1 MIYCV
6 EDDAGIRELVVYT
19 LQNTGMEARG
29 FADGTALFSALRG
42 AKPDL
47 ILLDIMLPGEDGISI
62 LRRLRSLP
70 DTAAL
75 PVILLT
81 AKNTE
86 YDKVIG
92 LDSGADDYIAKPFGM
107 MELVAR
113 VRAVLR
119 RTQDAVSSAE
129 HVLLSDGPI
138 SLDERAHTVC
148 VSGQPVQLTLKEYQ
162 LLTLLMKNQGT
173 RPEIRR
179 AAETGVGE
187 DSRLSETLETQTY
200 YYALRLAN
208 GDILR
213 IAATADSAFGA
224 LASASPWIV
233 LVVLLALLVAAL
245 LASRLTH
252 VFLAPI
258 VSLDLHDPLKNEAY
272 DELSPLLHRID
283 RQNRRINI
291 QMDELRRRQ
300 AEFDDITA
308 RMDEGLVLFSS
319 SGDILFSNN
328 VIHQLFPQ
336 DKAAGNYLTLCRDAA
351 YVEAVE
357 QALRGGSAHTRME
370 KNGRIWSLAAS
381 SVAEEGAGHAAV
393 LLIVDVTERE
403 QAEQQ
408 RQEFT
413 ANVSHELKTPLTSIM
428 GYAEIIEAGIAK
440 PTDVV
445 PFAGKIRTEAQRLL
459 SLIEDIIR
467 LSQLDAG
474 GEEIPFEPI
483 ELQPLCCTVRSR
495 LQSKADRLG
504 LKIECTG
511 ENATVSGQR
520 RTLEQMVFNLADNAL
535 AYNRPNGSVTIETG
549 TDSDGAPFVRVS
561 DTGIGIA
568 PADQKRVFERFYR
581 VDKSHSKMTGG
592 TGLGLSIVK
601 HGAALHGAALTLDS
615 TLNVGTRITLTF
627 PKNRK

>member
-1 MIYCV
+1 MRKRVFGSIFLTAIV
-6 EDDAGIRELVVYT
+6 T
-19 LQNTGMEARG
+19 L
-29 FADGTALFSALRG
+29 
-42 AKPDL
+42 
-47 ILLDIMLPGEDGISI
+47 
-62 LRRLRSLP
+62 
-70 DTAAL
+70 
-75 PVILLT
+75 LLT
-81 AKNTE
+81 A
-86 YDKVIG
+86 G
-92 LDSGADDYIAKPFGM
+92 LFLLVVHAGLTRDLRGRLAREGGYIA
-107 MELVAR
+107 A
-113 VRAVLR
+113 
-119 RTQDAVSSAE
+119 AVSTDRDLEEIKALGTLCADRITLVKKDGTVLYDNETPAAE
-129 HVLLSDGPI
+129 MENH
-138 SLDERAHTVC
+138 
-148 VSGQPVQLTLKEYQ
+148 
-162 LLTLLMKNQGT
+162 GT

-224 LASASPWIV
+224 LAGASPWIV

-283 RQNRRINI
+283 RQNRRISI

-319 SGDILFSNN
+319 SGDILFANN

-381 SVAEEGAGHAAV
+381 SVAEDGAGHAAV
-393 LLIVDVTERE
+393 LLIVDITERE

-428 GYAEIIEAGIAK
+428 GYAEIIEAGIVK

-504 LKIECTG
+504 LKIECAG
-511 ENATVSGQR
+511 ENATVSGHR

>member
-1 MIYCV
+1 MRKRVFGSIFLTAIV
-6 EDDAGIRELVVYT
+6 T
-19 LQNTGMEARG
+19 L
-29 FADGTALFSALRG
+29 
-42 AKPDL
+42 
-47 ILLDIMLPGEDGISI
+47 
-62 LRRLRSLP
+62 
-70 DTAAL
+70 
-75 PVILLT
+75 LLT
-81 AKNTE
+81 A
-86 YDKVIG
+86 G
-92 LDSGADDYIAKPFGM
+92 LFLLVVHAGLTRDLRGRLAREGGYIAATVSADRGLEEIKALGTLCADRITLVKKDGTVLYDNETPVAE
-107 MELVAR
+107 MEN
-113 VRAVLR
+113 
-119 RTQDAVSSAE
+119 
-129 HVLLSDGPI
+129 H
-138 SLDERAHTVC
+138 
-148 VSGQPVQLTLKEYQ
+148 
-162 LLTLLMKNQGT
+162 GT

-224 LASASPWIV
+224 LAGASPWIV

-283 RQNRRINI
+283 RQNRRISI

-351 YVEAVE
+351 YIEAVE

-504 LKIECTG
+504 LKIECAG

-615 TLNVGTRITLTF
+615 TPNVGTRITLTF

>member
-1 MIYCV
+1 MRKRVFGSIFLTAIV
-6 EDDAGIRELVVYT
+6 T
-19 LQNTGMEARG
+19 L
-29 FADGTALFSALRG
+29 
-42 AKPDL
+42 
-47 ILLDIMLPGEDGISI
+47 
-62 LRRLRSLP
+62 
-70 DTAAL
+70 
-75 PVILLT
+75 LLT
-81 AKNTE
+81 A
-86 YDKVIG
+86 G
-92 LDSGADDYIAKPFGM
+92 LFLLVVHAGLTRGLRGRLAREGGYIA
-107 MELVAR
+107 A
-113 VRAVLR
+113 
-119 RTQDAVSSAE
+119 AVSTDRGLEEIKALGTLCADRITLVKKDGTVLYDNETPAAE
-129 HVLLSDGPI
+129 MENH
-138 SLDERAHTVC
+138 
-148 VSGQPVQLTLKEYQ
+148 
-162 LLTLLMKNQGT
+162 GT

-283 RQNRRINI
+283 RQNRRISI

-319 SGDILFSNN
+319 SGDILFANN

-381 SVAEEGAGHAAV
+381 SVAEDGAGHAAV
-393 LLIVDVTERE
+393 LLIVDITERE

-440 PTDVV
+440 PADVV

>member
-1 MIYCV
+1 MRKRVFGSIFLTAIV
-6 EDDAGIRELVVYT
+6 T
-19 LQNTGMEARG
+19 L
-29 FADGTALFSALRG
+29 
-42 AKPDL
+42 
-47 ILLDIMLPGEDGISI
+47 
-62 LRRLRSLP
+62 
-70 DTAAL
+70 
-75 PVILLT
+75 LLT
-81 AKNTE
+81 A
-86 YDKVIG
+86 G
-92 LDSGADDYIAKPFGM
+92 LFLLVVHAGLTRDLRGRLAREGGYIAATVSADRDLEEIKALGTLCADRIT
-107 MELVAR
+107 LVKKDGT
-113 VRAVLR
+113 VLYDNE
-119 RTQDAVSSAE
+119 TPAAE
-129 HVLLSDGPI
+129 MGNH
-138 SLDERAHTVC
+138 
-148 VSGQPVQLTLKEYQ
+148 
-162 LLTLLMKNQGT
+162 GT

>member
-1 MIYCV
+1 MRKRVFGSIFLTAIV
-6 EDDAGIRELVVYT
+6 T
-19 LQNTGMEARG
+19 L
-29 FADGTALFSALRG
+29 
-42 AKPDL
+42 
-47 ILLDIMLPGEDGISI
+47 
-62 LRRLRSLP
+62 
-70 DTAAL
+70 
-75 PVILLT
+75 LLT
-81 AKNTE
+81 A
-86 YDKVIG
+86 G
-92 LDSGADDYIAKPFGM
+92 LFLLVVHAGLTRDLRGRLAREGGYIA
-107 MELVAR
+107 A
-113 VRAVLR
+113 
-119 RTQDAVSSAE
+119 AVSTDRDLEEIKALGTLCADRITLVKKDGTVLYDNETPTAE
-129 HVLLSDGPI
+129 MENH
-138 SLDERAHTVC
+138 
-148 VSGQPVQLTLKEYQ
+148 
-162 LLTLLMKNQGT
+162 GT

-179 AAETGVGE
+179 AVETGVGE

-224 LASASPWIV
+224 LAGASPWIV

-283 RQNRRINI
+283 RQNRRISI

-319 SGDILFSNN
+319 SGDILFANN

-381 SVAEEGAGHAAV
+381 SVAEDGAGHAAV
-393 LLIVDVTERE
+393 LLIVDITERE

-504 LKIECTG
+504 LKIECAG

-549 TDSDGAPFVRVS
+549 TDSGGAPFVRVS

>member
-1 MIYCV
+1 MRKRVFGSIFLTAIV
-6 EDDAGIRELVVYT
+6 T
-19 LQNTGMEARG
+19 L
-29 FADGTALFSALRG
+29 
-42 AKPDL
+42 
-47 ILLDIMLPGEDGISI
+47 
-62 LRRLRSLP
+62 
-70 DTAAL
+70 
-75 PVILLT
+75 LLT
-81 AKNTE
+81 A
-86 YDKVIG
+86 G
-92 LDSGADDYIAKPFGM
+92 LFLLVVHAGLTRDLRGRLAREGGYIAATVSTDRDPEEIKALGTLCADRIT
-107 MELVAR
+107 LVKKDGT
-113 VRAVLR
+113 VLYDNE
-119 RTQDAVSSAE
+119 TPAAE
-129 HVLLSDGPI
+129 MGNH
-138 SLDERAHTVC
+138 
-148 VSGQPVQLTLKEYQ
+148 
-162 LLTLLMKNQGT
+162 GT

-336 DKAAGNYLTLCRDAA
+336 DKATGNYLTLCRDAA

-381 SVAEEGAGHAAV
+381 SVAEEGTGHAAV

-440 PTDVV
+440 PADVA

>member
-1 MIYCV
+1 MRKRVFGSIFLTAIV
-6 EDDAGIRELVVYT
+6 TLMLTAGLFLLAVHAGLTRDLRGRLAREGGYIAATVSADRDLEEIKTLGSLCADRITLVKK
-19 LQNTGMEARG
+19 
-29 FADGTALFSALRG
+29 DGTVLYDNQTPAAEMENHSA
-42 AKPDL
+42 
-47 ILLDIMLPGEDGISI
+47 
-62 LRRLRSLP
+62 
-70 DTAAL
+70 
-75 PVILLT
+75 
-81 AKNTE
+81 
-86 YDKVIG
+86 
-92 LDSGADDYIAKPFGM
+92 
-107 MELVAR
+107 
-113 VRAVLR
+113 
-119 RTQDAVSSAE
+119 
-129 HVLLSDGPI
+129 
-138 SLDERAHTVC
+138 
-148 VSGQPVQLTLKEYQ
+148 
-162 LLTLLMKNQGT
+162 
-173 RPEIRR
+173 RPEIRE
-179 AAETGVGE
+179 AEETGVGE

-208 GDILR
+208 GDVLR

-224 LASASPWIV
+224 LSSASPWIV

-258 VSLDLHDPLKNEAY
+258 ASLDLHDPLRNEAY

-283 RQNRRINI
+283 RQNRRIHI

-319 SGDILFSNN
+319 SGDILFANN
-328 VIHQLFPQ
+328 AIHRLFPQ

-357 QALRGGSAHTRME
+357 QALHGGSAHTKME
-370 KNGRIWSLAAS
+370 RNGRIWSLAAS
-381 SVAEEGAGHAAV
+381 SVAEDGAGHAAV

-474 GEEIPFEPI
+474 GEAVPFEPL
-483 ELQPLCCTVRSR
+483 ELLPLCGTVRSR

-504 LKIECTG
+504 LKIDCKG
-511 ENATVSGQR
+511 ENVTVSGQR

-601 HGAALHGAALTLDS
+601 HGAALHGAKITLDS
-615 TLNVGTRITLTF
+615 TPDVGTKITLTF
-627 PKNRK
+627 PKSEK

>member
-1 MIYCV
+1 MRKRVFGSIFLTAIV
-6 EDDAGIRELVVYT
+6 T
-19 LQNTGMEARG
+19 L
-29 FADGTALFSALRG
+29 
-42 AKPDL
+42 
-47 ILLDIMLPGEDGISI
+47 
-62 LRRLRSLP
+62 
-70 DTAAL
+70 
-75 PVILLT
+75 LLT
-81 AKNTE
+81 A
-86 YDKVIG
+86 G
-92 LDSGADDYIAKPFGM
+92 LFLLVVHAGLTRDLRGRLAREGGYIA
-107 MELVAR
+107 A
-113 VRAVLR
+113 
-119 RTQDAVSSAE
+119 TVSSDRDLEEIKALGTLCADRITLVKKDGTVLYDNETPVAE
-129 HVLLSDGPI
+129 MENH
-138 SLDERAHTVC
+138 
-148 VSGQPVQLTLKEYQ
+148 
-162 LLTLLMKNQGT
+162 GT

-224 LASASPWIV
+224 LAGASPWIV

-283 RQNRRINI
+283 RQNRRISI

-351 YVEAVE
+351 YIEAVE

-381 SVAEEGAGHAAV
+381 SVAEDGAGHAAV

-474 GEEIPFEPI
+474 GEEIPFESI

-504 LKIECTG
+504 LKIECAG

-627 PKNRK
+627 PKSRK

>member
-1 MIYCV
+1 MRKRVFGSIFLTAIV
-6 EDDAGIRELVVYT
+6 T
-19 LQNTGMEARG
+19 L
-29 FADGTALFSALRG
+29 
-42 AKPDL
+42 
-47 ILLDIMLPGEDGISI
+47 
-62 LRRLRSLP
+62 
-70 DTAAL
+70 
-75 PVILLT
+75 LLT
-81 AKNTE
+81 A
-86 YDKVIG
+86 G
-92 LDSGADDYIAKPFGM
+92 LFLLVVHAGLTRDLRSRLAREGGYIA
-107 MELVAR
+107 A
-113 VRAVLR
+113 
-119 RTQDAVSSAE
+119 AVSTDRDLEKIKALGTLCADRITLVKKDGTVLYDNGTPAAE
-129 HVLLSDGPI
+129 MENH
-138 SLDERAHTVC
+138 
-148 VSGQPVQLTLKEYQ
+148 
-162 LLTLLMKNQGT
+162 GT

-187 DSRLSETLETQTY
+187 DIRLSETLETQTY

-224 LASASPWIV
+224 LAGASPWIV

-283 RQNRRINI
+283 RQNRRISI

-336 DKAAGNYLTLCRDAA
+336 DKATGNYLTLCRDAA

-381 SVAEEGAGHAAV
+381 SVAEDGAGHAAV

-440 PTDVV
+440 PADVV

-504 LKIECTG
+504 LKIECAG

-601 HGAALHGAALTLDS
+601 HGAALHGAVLTLDS

>member
-1 MIYCV
+1 MRKRVFGSIFLTAIV
-6 EDDAGIRELVVYT
+6 T
-19 LQNTGMEARG
+19 L
-29 FADGTALFSALRG
+29 
-42 AKPDL
+42 
-47 ILLDIMLPGEDGISI
+47 
-62 LRRLRSLP
+62 
-70 DTAAL
+70 
-75 PVILLT
+75 LLT
-81 AKNTE
+81 A
-86 YDKVIG
+86 G
-92 LDSGADDYIAKPFGM
+92 LFLLVVHAGLTRDLRGRLAREGGYIA
-107 MELVAR
+107 A
-113 VRAVLR
+113 
-119 RTQDAVSSAE
+119 AVSTDRDLEEIKTLGTLCADRITLVKKDGTVLYDNETPAAE
-129 HVLLSDGPI
+129 MENH
-138 SLDERAHTVC
+138 
-148 VSGQPVQLTLKEYQ
+148 
-162 LLTLLMKNQGT
+162 GT

-224 LASASPWIV
+224 LA
-233 LVVLLALLVAAL
+233 AAL

-283 RQNRRINI
+283 RQNRRISI

-319 SGDILFSNN
+319 SGDRLFANN

-381 SVAEEGAGHAAV
+381 SVAEDGAGHAAV
-393 LLIVDVTERE
+393 LLIVDIPERE
-403 QAEQQ
+403 QADQQ

-504 LKIECTG
+504 LKIECAG

-601 HGAALHGAALTLDS
+601 HGAALHGTALTLDS

-627 PKNRK
+627 PKNKK

>member
-1 MIYCV
+1 MRKRVFGSIFLTAIV
-6 EDDAGIRELVVYT
+6 T
-19 LQNTGMEARG
+19 L
-29 FADGTALFSALRG
+29 
-42 AKPDL
+42 
-47 ILLDIMLPGEDGISI
+47 
-62 LRRLRSLP
+62 
-70 DTAAL
+70 
-75 PVILLT
+75 LLT
-81 AKNTE
+81 A
-86 YDKVIG
+86 G
-92 LDSGADDYIAKPFGM
+92 LFLLVVHAGLTRDLRGRLAREGGYIA
-107 MELVAR
+107 A
-113 VRAVLR
+113 
-119 RTQDAVSSAE
+119 AVSADRDLEEIKALGTLCADRITLVKKDGTVLYDNETPTAE
-129 HVLLSDGPI
+129 MENH
-138 SLDERAHTVC
+138 
-148 VSGQPVQLTLKEYQ
+148 
-162 LLTLLMKNQGT
+162 GT

-224 LASASPWIV
+224 LAGASPWIV

-283 RQNRRINI
+283 RQNRRISI

-336 DKAAGNYLTLCRDAA
+336 DKAAGHYLTLCRDAA

-381 SVAEEGAGHAAV
+381 SVAEDGAGHAAV
-393 LLIVDVTERE
+393 LLIVDITERE

-615 TLNVGTRITLTF
+615 TPNVGTRITLTF

>member
-1 MIYCV
+1 MRKRVFGSIFLTAIV
-6 EDDAGIRELVVYT
+6 T
-19 LQNTGMEARG
+19 L
-29 FADGTALFSALRG
+29 
-42 AKPDL
+42 
-47 ILLDIMLPGEDGISI
+47 
-62 LRRLRSLP
+62 
-70 DTAAL
+70 
-75 PVILLT
+75 LLT
-81 AKNTE
+81 A
-86 YDKVIG
+86 G
-92 LDSGADDYIAKPFGM
+92 LFLLVVHAGLTRDLRGRLAREGGYIAATVSADRDLEEIKALGTLCADRITLVKKDGTVLYDNETPAAE
-107 MELVAR
+107 MEN
-113 VRAVLR
+113 
-119 RTQDAVSSAE
+119 
-129 HVLLSDGPI
+129 H
-138 SLDERAHTVC
+138 
-148 VSGQPVQLTLKEYQ
+148 
-162 LLTLLMKNQGT
+162 GT

-208 GDILR
+208 GNILR

-283 RQNRRINI
+283 RQNRRISI

-357 QALRGGSAHTRME
+357 QALRGGSVHTRME

-440 PTDVV
+440 PADVV

-474 GEEIPFEPI
+474 GEDIPFEPI

>member
-1 MIYCV
+1 MRKRVFGSIV
-6 EDDAGIRELVVYT
+6 LTAIVT
-19 LQNTGMEARG
+19 L
-29 FADGTALFSALRG
+29 
-42 AKPDL
+42 
-47 ILLDIMLPGEDGISI
+47 
-62 LRRLRSLP
+62 
-70 DTAAL
+70 
-75 PVILLT
+75 LLT
-81 AKNTE
+81 A
-86 YDKVIG
+86 G
-92 LDSGADDYIAKPFGM
+92 LFLLVVHAGLTRDLRGRLAREGGYIA
-107 MELVAR
+107 A
-113 VRAVLR
+113 
-119 RTQDAVSSAE
+119 AVSTDRGLEEIKALGTLCADRITLVKKDGTVLYDNETPAAE
-129 HVLLSDGPI
+129 MENH
-138 SLDERAHTVC
+138 
-148 VSGQPVQLTLKEYQ
+148 
-162 LLTLLMKNQGT
+162 GT

-381 SVAEEGAGHAAV
+381 SVAEDGAGHAAV
-393 LLIVDVTERE
+393 LLIVDITERE

-440 PTDVV
+440 PADVV

-474 GEEIPFEPI
+474 GEDIPFEPI

>member
-1 MIYCV
+1 MRKRVFGSIFLTAIV
-6 EDDAGIRELVVYT
+6 T
-19 LQNTGMEARG
+19 L
-29 FADGTALFSALRG
+29 
-42 AKPDL
+42 
-47 ILLDIMLPGEDGISI
+47 
-62 LRRLRSLP
+62 
-70 DTAAL
+70 
-75 PVILLT
+75 LLT
-81 AKNTE
+81 A
-86 YDKVIG
+86 G
-92 LDSGADDYIAKPFGM
+92 LFLLVVHAGLTRDLRGRLAREGGYIAATVSADRGLEEIKALGTLCADRITLVKKDGTVLYDNETPVAE
-107 MELVAR
+107 MEN
-113 VRAVLR
+113 
-119 RTQDAVSSAE
+119 
-129 HVLLSDGPI
+129 H
-138 SLDERAHTVC
+138 
-148 VSGQPVQLTLKEYQ
+148 
-162 LLTLLMKNQGT
+162 GT

-224 LASASPWIV
+224 LAGASPWIV

-283 RQNRRINI
+283 RQNRRISI

-351 YVEAVE
+351 YIEAVE

-381 SVAEEGAGHAAV
+381 SVAEDGAGHAAV
-393 LLIVDVTERE
+393 LLIVDITERE

-504 LKIECTG
+504 LKIECAG

-627 PKNRK
+627 PKSRK

>member
-1 MIYCV
+1 MRKRVFGSIFLTAIV
-6 EDDAGIRELVVYT
+6 T
-19 LQNTGMEARG
+19 L
-29 FADGTALFSALRG
+29 
-42 AKPDL
+42 
-47 ILLDIMLPGEDGISI
+47 
-62 LRRLRSLP
+62 
-70 DTAAL
+70 
-75 PVILLT
+75 LLT
-81 AKNTE
+81 A
-86 YDKVIG
+86 G
-92 LDSGADDYIAKPFGM
+92 LFLLVVHAGLTRDLRGRLAREGGYIA
-107 MELVAR
+107 A
-113 VRAVLR
+113 
-119 RTQDAVSSAE
+119 AVSTDRDLEEIKALGTLCADRITLVKKDGT
-129 HVLLSDGPI
+129 VLYDN
-138 SLDERAHTVC
+138 EMENH
-148 VSGQPVQLTLKEYQ
+148 
-162 LLTLLMKNQGT
+162 GT

-224 LASASPWIV
+224 LAGASPWIV

-336 DKAAGNYLTLCRDAA
+336 DKATGNYLTLCRDAA

-440 PTDVV
+440 PADVV

>member
-1 MIYCV
+1 MRKRVFGSIFLTAIV
-6 EDDAGIRELVVYT
+6 T
-19 LQNTGMEARG
+19 L
-29 FADGTALFSALRG
+29 
-42 AKPDL
+42 
-47 ILLDIMLPGEDGISI
+47 
-62 LRRLRSLP
+62 
-70 DTAAL
+70 
-75 PVILLT
+75 LLT
-81 AKNTE
+81 A
-86 YDKVIG
+86 G
-92 LDSGADDYIAKPFGM
+92 LFLLVVHAGLTRDLRGRLAREGGYIAATVSADRGLEEIKALGTLCADRIT
-107 MELVAR
+107 LVKKDGT
-113 VRAVLR
+113 VLYDNE
-119 RTQDAVSSAE
+119 TPAAE
-129 HVLLSDGPI
+129 MGNH
-138 SLDERAHTVC
+138 
-148 VSGQPVQLTLKEYQ
+148 
-162 LLTLLMKNQGT
+162 GT

-283 RQNRRINI
+283 RQNRRISI

-357 QALRGGSAHTRME
+357 QVLRGGSAHTRME
-370 KNGRIWSLAAS
+370 KNGRIWSLAGS
-381 SVAEEGAGHAAV
+381 SVAEEGTGHAAV

-440 PTDVV
+440 PADVV

>member
-1 MIYCV
+1 MRKRVFGSIFLTAIVTLMLTAGLFLLAVHAGLTRDLRGRLAREGGYIAATISADRDL
-6 EDDAGIRELVVYT
+6 DDIKLLGSLCADRITLVKK
-19 LQNTGMEARG
+19 
-29 FADGTALFSALRG
+29 DGTVLYDNQTPAAEMENHSA
-42 AKPDL
+42 
-47 ILLDIMLPGEDGISI
+47 
-62 LRRLRSLP
+62 
-70 DTAAL
+70 
-75 PVILLT
+75 
-81 AKNTE
+81 
-86 YDKVIG
+86 
-92 LDSGADDYIAKPFGM
+92 
-107 MELVAR
+107 
-113 VRAVLR
+113 
-119 RTQDAVSSAE
+119 
-129 HVLLSDGPI
+129 
-138 SLDERAHTVC
+138 
-148 VSGQPVQLTLKEYQ
+148 
-162 LLTLLMKNQGT
+162 
-173 RPEIRR
+173 RPEIRE
-179 AAETGVGE
+179 AEETGVGE

-200 YYALRLAN
+200 YYALRLAKGN
-208 GDILR
+208 VLR

-224 LASASPWIV
+224 LSSASPWIV

-258 VSLDLHDPLKNEAY
+258 ASLDLHDPLKNEAY

-319 SGDILFSNN
+319 SGDILFANN
-328 VIHQLFPQ
+328 AIHRLFPQ

-357 QALRGGSAHTRME
+357 QALHGGSAHTKME
-370 KNGRIWSLAAS
+370 RNGRIWSLAAS
-381 SVAEEGAGHAAV
+381 SVAEDGAGHAAV

-474 GEEIPFEPI
+474 GEAVPFEPI
-483 ELQPLCCTVRSR
+483 ELLPLCGTVRSR

-504 LKIECTG
+504 LKIDCRG

-520 RTLEQMVFNLADNAL
+520 RTLEQIVFNLADNAL

-549 TDSDGAPFVRVS
+549 TDGDGAPFVRVS

-601 HGAALHGAALTLDS
+601 HGAALHGAKITLDS
-615 TLNVGTRITLTF
+615 TPDVGTKITLTF
-627 PKNRK
+627 PKSEK

>member
-1 MIYCV
+1 MRKRVFGSIFLTAIV
-6 EDDAGIRELVVYT
+6 T
-19 LQNTGMEARG
+19 L
-29 FADGTALFSALRG
+29 
-42 AKPDL
+42 
-47 ILLDIMLPGEDGISI
+47 
-62 LRRLRSLP
+62 
-70 DTAAL
+70 
-75 PVILLT
+75 LLT
-81 AKNTE
+81 A
-86 YDKVIG
+86 G
-92 LDSGADDYIAKPFGM
+92 LFLLVVHAGLTRDLRGRLAREGGYIA
-107 MELVAR
+107 A
-113 VRAVLR
+113 
-119 RTQDAVSSAE
+119 AVSTDRDPEEIKALGTLCADRITLVKKDGTVLYDNETPAAE
-129 HVLLSDGPI
+129 MENH
-138 SLDERAHTVC
+138 
-148 VSGQPVQLTLKEYQ
+148 
-162 LLTLLMKNQGT
+162 GT

-208 GDILR
+208 GNILR

-283 RQNRRINI
+283 RQNRRISI

-381 SVAEEGAGHAAV
+381 SVAEDGAGHAAV
-393 LLIVDVTERE
+393 LLIVDITERE

-413 ANVSHELKTPLTSIM
+413 ANVSHELKPPLTSIM

-581 VDKSHSKMTGG
+581 VDKSHSKMTRG